1 MQEIEY
7 FYSAHSLYAYLGSR
21 RFMQIAA
28 AAGRRIV
35 HRPMDL
41 RAVVAQSGAVPF
53 GQRSQAHKDYF
64 FGREM
69 ERWAE
74 QRGVTMM
81 RHFPRHHANDIA
93 LPNCLLIA
101 AIDARADVDALA
113 HRLLEAHWAEDADL
127 ADVAT
132 LERLADGLGMKSDA
146 LLRAARGGEVLGQYQ
161 ANTQQAIARSVFGSP
176 TYFVDGDMFYGQD
189 RLEMVER
196 ALRQPYAHSGVG
208 GAQTK

>member
-1 MQEIEY
+1 MAEIEY
-7 FYSAHSLYAYLGSR
+7 FYSAHSLYAYIGSR

-74 QRGVTMM
+74 QRGVKLMQ
-81 RHFPRHHANDIA
+81 HFPRHHARDIT

-101 AIDARADVDALA
+101 AIAARADIDALA
-113 HRLLEAHWAEDADL
+113 HCLLAAHWVEDADL
-127 ADVAT
+127 SDEDT
-132 LERLADGLGMKSDA
+132 LCSLADGIGQNGRA
-146 LLRAARGGEVLGQYQ
+146 LLAAARQPDVLAQYR

-176 TYFVDGDMFYGQD
+176 TYFIDGDMFYGQD

-196 ALRQPYAHSGVG
+196 ALRQPYARTGVG
-208 GAQTK
+208 GAPV